1 MGHDRTTATVGALTA
16 VERHVIL
23 SLVMQLTAVLVS
35 AGAFASAL
43 AGGLVAVRAARSIG
57 VIIAVG
63 AGIRIGAAFFDL
75 IPEGAEHL
83 GGSLDAAM
91 LFTALGFLAFYAI
104 EKVTAIHVGHET
116 ASELDHEDAAHR
128 HVGMLGAAGM
138 SLHSLLDG
146 VALAAGLTVGGGLGL
161 VIAVVVIVHR
171 FSDGIGIVSLL
182 LASRVPRAEIYRWVA
197 LVALAPVLGVVI
209 GLLIQVPDAVLGAM
223 LAIFAGFFLYIG
235 AAELLPE
242 AHRSDRSRWVVGAT
256 LVGVVAIYVFSVF
269 AGVVGAGH

>member
-1 MGHDRTTATVGALTA
+1 
-16 VERHVIL
+16 
-23 SLVMQLTAVLVS
+23 MQLTAVLVS

-43 AGGLVAVRAARSIG
+43 AGGLVAVRASRSIG
-57 VIIAVG
+57 LIIAVG

-75 IPEGAEHL
+75 IPEASEHL
-83 GGSLDAAM
+83 GSLDAAM

-104 EKVTAIHVGHET
+104 EKVTALHVGHET

-128 HVGMLGAAGM
+128 HVGILGAAGM

-161 VIAVVVIVHR
+161 VIAAVVIVHR

-182 LASRVPRAEIYRWVA
+182 LASRLPRTEIYRWVA
-197 LVALAPVLGVVI
+197 LVAVAPVVGVVI
-209 GLLIQVPDAVLGAM
+209 GLLIHVPDEVLGGM
-223 LAIFAGFFLYIG
+223 LALFAGFFLYIG

-256 LVGVVAIYVFSVF
+256 LVGVAAIYAFSVF
-269 AGVVGAGH
+269 AGVVGVPH